1 MEFNPD
7 NFNISP
13 FDLTPLGLMTGALE
27 KSTGGAFSPKPANA
41 IEYLKYLTGINSP
54 ITEKELNQGDLD
66 LLRKLAADKIK
77 KGNESSGIGY
87 KDLGWEEN
95 SILDGGLFQTGLKS
109 MFDPSLRLATLLGRS
124 NIEVDP
130 YTGAVNIT
138 DTYDFNLGPKRKRYL
153 DLLGQGKVKEA
164 EEYISQFD
172 TFEQEAIKAAKYNKN
187 KKDVKIYLGNKD
199 DKNFSG
205 MFSSPK

>member
-1 MEFNPD
+1 MEFNIDNIPVPD
-7 NFNISP
+7 I
-13 FDLTPLGLMTGALE
+13 TPIGLFGRVLE
-27 KSTGGAFSPKPANA
+27 NLSDGAFSMYPSNA
-41 IEYLKYLTGINSP
+41 VEYMKYKTGINSP
-54 ITEKELNQGDLD
+54 ITEKELNKGDLD

-77 KGNESSGIGY
+77 KGEESSGIGY
-87 KDLGWEEN
+87 KDLGWKE
-95 SILDGGLFQTGLKS
+95 STILDDGLFQTGLKS
-109 MFDPSLRLATLLGRS
+109 MFDPSLRLATLLGMS
-124 NIEVDP
+124 NIDVDP

-138 DTYDFNLGPKRKRYL
+138 DTYDFNLGPKRKTYL
-153 DLLGQGKVKEA
+153 DLLKQGKKKEA

-172 TFEQEAIKAAKYNKN
+172 SFEQEAIRAAKYNKN